1 MSDPVTNV
9 EIEDVLSSIRR
20 LVSEESKPSDGRPR
34 AAEKLVLTPSQRVS
48 EPADRSAARQD
59 EAPERPEWH
68 APAHG
73 TGGGEAAPREEP
85 EAELP
90 PFRARRSG
98 ADEAGAKDDRDGTE
112 TEAAEP
118 SHLAARG
125 ELPWAKAADEG
136 EDGAHPAS
144 EDRPGSGPMPG
155 PEHAREASPGG
166 DPVNGDSDRPGAQA
180 WQETL
185 PDPAPE
191 EAPAPEAAA
200 EAAPDPLEQP
210 AWEGSEDPEAPADD
224 MPLVEASAE
233 SAARLEATIAAL
245 EAAVS
250 RRGGDWDTED
260 SGLEGLAAEPGEAGA
275 PDAWESV
282 YDARTAPGA
291 DRADETTNPEEFL
304 ATSGTLEIDEEAL
317 RDLVAEIVRQ
327 ELMGELGERITRN
340 VRKLVRREIQ
350 RAIASQ
356 DFE

>member
-48 EPADRSAARQD
+48 EPADRSAARED
-59 EAPERPEWH
+59 EAPDRHERH
-68 APAHG
+68 APAQG
-73 TGGGEAAPREEP
+73 AGGSEAAPRAEP
-85 EAELP
+85 DAELP
-90 PFRARRSG
+90 PFRGRRGG
-98 ADEAGAKDDRDGTE
+98 ADEPGAMEGRGGTE
-112 TEAAEP
+112 AEVGMP
-118 SHLAARG
+118 SHIAARE
-125 ELPWAKAADEG
+125 ELPWAKATDG
-136 EDGAHPAS
+136 GNDGALPAAG
-144 EDRPGSGPMPG
+144 DQPGSGPV
-155 PEHAREASPGG
+155 PEPDHARDPSPEGG
-166 DPVNGDSDRPGAQA
+166 RQNAETDQTGAQE
-180 WQETL
+180 WQETG
-185 PDPAPE
+185 PDPARE
-191 EAPAPEAAA
+191 EDFV
-200 EAAPDPLEQP
+200 PDPLEQP
-210 AWEGSEDPEAPADD
+210 AWEGSGDSEAPADD
-224 MPLVEASAE
+224 LPLVEASAE

-260 SGLEGLAAEPGEAGA
+260 SGLEGLAAEPGDADG

-282 YDARTAPGA
+282 YDARTAPGLGQ
-291 DRADETTNPEEFL
+291 ADETTNPEELL

>member
-34 AAEKLVLTPSQRVS
+34 AAEKLVLTPSQRIS
-48 EPADRSAARQD
+48 EPADRSGARQG
-59 EAPERPEWH
+59 EATDRPEWH

-73 TGGGEAAPREEP
+73 AGGGEAAPRAEP

-90 PFRARRSG
+90 PFRARRGG
-98 ADEAGAKDDRDGTE
+98 ADEAGARDDEDGT
-112 TEAAEP
+112 AAETGEP
-118 SHLAARG
+118 SQVGARG

-136 EDGAHPAS
+136 EDGVLTPAG
-144 EDRPGSGPMPG
+144 DRPG
-155 PEHAREASPGG
+155 
-166 DPVNGDSDRPGAQA
+166 
-180 WQETL
+180 
-185 PDPAPE
+185 PAPE
-191 EAPAPEAAA
+191 PRDATDASPDGHRLNAETVATGAPTWPETGHDTAPEEERVPEAAA
-200 EAAPDPLEQP
+200 EAVPDPLEQP
-210 AWEGSEDPEAPADD
+210 AWEDGEDPAAPADD

-260 SGLEGLAAEPGEAGA
+260 SGLEGLAAEPGEAGG

-291 DRADETTNPEEFL
+291 GQADETTNPEEFL